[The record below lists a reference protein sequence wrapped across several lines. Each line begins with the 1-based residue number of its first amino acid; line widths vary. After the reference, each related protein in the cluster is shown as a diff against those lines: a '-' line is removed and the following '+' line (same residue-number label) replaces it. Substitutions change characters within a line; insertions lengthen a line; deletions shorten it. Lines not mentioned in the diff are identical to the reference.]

1 MAQGQKKLLIEGWR
15 GLPHSYAMVNQFQ
28 ILELL
33 KRPEISIA
41 HRDLPYLAPHWK
53 PVGGLFSVEQER
65 QIAAI
70 RMPGEGERFDA
81 LYRIGGRIDL
91 RDSPQADRTVV
102 FTTAEFRM
110 IPREYTFDNRSIA
123 ETLAESAATI
133 VTPSNWSR
141 QGLLASGSRPSGWW
155 SSPTEWMR
163 RSFRRWMKRCA
174 RRCAARCGGMG
185 RYFSP
190 SARGR

>member
-91 RDSPQADRTVV
+91 RRFAAGGSHGCLHDRRISHDS
-102 FTTAEFRM
+102 
-110 IPREYTFDNRSIA
+110 
-123 ETLAESAATI
+123 
-133 VTPSNWSR
+133 
-141 QGLLASGSRPSGWW
+141 QGI
-155 SSPTEWMR
+155 
-163 RSFRRWMKRCA
+163 
-174 RRCAARCGGMG
+174 
-185 RYFSP
+185 YV
-190 SARGR
+190 